1 MQVFL
6 LGLHSGVRWL
16 VVLITVVALIKLI
29 LGIVQKQSYDKL
41 TQRIMLAF
49 SGLVSLQWLIGII
62 LMVAMGVFSSGQ
74 IWSHAGTMTIAVA
87 VSHLHNRWKKAED
100 PVRYRMSLMV
110 VIAVLV
116 LVVVGV
122 SLVNG
127 WQ

>member
-1 MQVFL
+1 MQAFL

-16 VVLITVVALIKLI
+16 VVLVTLIALIKLL
-29 LGIVQKQSYDKL
+29 LGVVQKQSYDKL

-49 SGLVSLQWLIGII
+49 SGLISLQWILGII
-62 LMVAMGVFSSGQ
+62 LLIALGTFSSGQ

-87 VSHLHNRWKKAED
+87 ISHLHNRWKKAD
-100 PVRYRMSLMV
+100 DSVRYRMSLLV

-116 LVVVGV
+116 LVFIGV
-122 SLVNG
+122 ALVNG

>member
-1 MQVFL
+1 MQAFL

-16 VVLITVVALIKLI
+16 VVVITVVALIKLI

-100 PVRYRMSLMV
+100 PVRYRMSLLV
-110 VIAVLV
+110 VIAVLI

>member
-41 TQRIMLAF
+41 TQRILMAF
-49 SGLVSLQWLIGII
+49 SGLVTLQWLIGII
-62 LMVAMGVFSSGQ
+62 LLIAMGAFSSGQ

-100 PVRYRMSLMV
+100 PVRYRMSLLV

>member
-1 MQVFL
+1 MQAFL

-16 VVLITVVALIKLI
+16 VVLITVIALVKLV

-41 TQRIMLAF
+41 TQRIMTAF
-49 SGLVSLQWLIGII
+49 SMLTSLQWLLGII
-62 LMVAMGVFSSGQ
+62 LLIALGNFSSGQ
-74 IWSHAGTMTIAVA
+74 IWSHAGTMTIAVT

-100 PVRYRMSLMV
+100 PVRYRMSLLV

-116 LVVVGV
+116 LVIIGV
-122 SLVNG
+122 ALVNG

>member
-1 MQVFL
+1 MQAFL

-16 VVLITVVALIKLI
+16 VVLITIAALVKLI
-29 LGIVQKQSYDKL
+29 LGVVQKQSYDKL

-62 LMVAMGVFSSGQ
+62 LLLALGVFNSGM
-74 IWSHAGTMTIAVA
+74 IWSHAGVMTIAVA

-100 PVRYRMSLMV
+100 PVRYRMSLLV

>member
-1 MQVFL
+1 MQAFL

-16 VVLITVVALIKLI
+16 VVLITVVALVKLI

-41 TQRIMLAF
+41 TQRIMTAF
-49 SGLVSLQWLIGII
+49 SMLTSLQWLIGII
-62 LMVAMGVFSSGQ
+62 LLIAMGVFNSGM
-74 IWSHAGTMTIAVA
+74 IWSHAGIMTIAVA

-100 PVRYRMSLMV
+100 PVRYRMSLLV

-127 WQ
+127 WR